1 MEMNIGS
8 RLKHAW
14 NAFLNRD
21 PPGSRYY
28 GGGYS
33 YRPDRMRFSRGS
45 ERTIINAIDN
55 RIALDAASIMC
66 FLSTSAGTMR
76 TFSMNRVRRCFMSY
90 SKRAVYV
97 MNFGLSPRT

>member
-45 ERTIINAIDN
+45 ERTIINAIYIHDQAGATSWRDWCTYCN
-55 RIALDAASIMC
+55 NWRTCRCIFAA
-66 FLSTSAGTMR
+66 R
-76 TFSMNRVRRCFMSY
+76 
-90 SKRAVYV
+90 
-97 MNFGLSPRT
+97 

>member
-1 MEMNIGS
+1 MEINIGS

-33 YRPDRMRFSRGS
+33 YRPDRMHFSRGS
-45 ERTIINAIDN
+45 ERTIINA
-55 RIALDAASIMC
+55 M
-66 FLSTSAGTMR
+66 
-76 TFSMNRVRRCFMSY
+76 TFPVGRPKPM
-90 SKRAVYV
+90 
-97 MNFGLSPRT
+97 